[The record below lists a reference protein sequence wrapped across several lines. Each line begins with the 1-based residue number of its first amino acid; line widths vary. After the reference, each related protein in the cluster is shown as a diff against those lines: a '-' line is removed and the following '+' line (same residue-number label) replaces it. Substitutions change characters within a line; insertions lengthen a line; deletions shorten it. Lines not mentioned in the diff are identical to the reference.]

1 MAKKTTARVTKRS
14 TKATAPA
21 TKRRRKGTAGARK
34 RSTSK
39 RETINTGGTTM
50 YGKRT
55 TGGRFKEMDDVGW
68 SLSADPDAKQR
79 RPSGPVMA
87 TRATARHRAAARNA
101 DVAGID
107 RTRL

>member
-55 TGGRFKEMDDVGW
+55 TGARFKEMDDVGR
-68 SLSADPDAKQR
+68 SLSADRRRKAKTAVK
-79 RPSGPVMA
+79 SGYG
-87 TRATARHRAAARNA
+87 
-101 DVAGID
+101 DEGD
-107 RTRL
+107 RKTPRSDKKR